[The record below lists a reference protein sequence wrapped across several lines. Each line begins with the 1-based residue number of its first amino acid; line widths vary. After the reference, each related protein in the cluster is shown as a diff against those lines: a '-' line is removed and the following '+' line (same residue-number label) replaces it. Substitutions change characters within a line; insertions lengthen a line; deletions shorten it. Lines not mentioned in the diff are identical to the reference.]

1 MAISGAV
8 EFMLTLRAAIDGL
21 RTCFSLPRLCVAG
34 LAALGEFALFSLSW
48 EDPLWYLG
56 MAVGLPAL
64 AALLAYG
71 LFEHWPRQLPD
82 RLPHWVLQVA
92 GVALAIVLTLAALYL
107 LNTEA
112 GAPPFWQ
119 VRERLQSY
127 VSLTFLGLLL
137 GPWLAMAALIAD
149 DEPLLRASLRRQLAE
164 CWPELAVVAEA
175 RNGPEALALFELHQ
189 PAICFL
195 DVHMPGLSGVDV
207 ASKIGRR
214 AHLVFVTAFD
224 QYAVRA
230 FEQGALDYLVKPV
243 QLARL
248 AGTVTR
254 VRERLAALQPGVA
267 SVALL
272 QELAASLRAAPAAAP
287 PPAALAA
294 RLRGSGHAADSRRRC
309 RLPQVRRQ
317 VHLGCLAR
325 WRQARRSAAAQYAQ
339 GIAGA
344 TRYAAVSAD
353 PPGRRGQSARRSA
366 GRARHA

>member
-1 MAISGAV
+1 M
-8 EFMLTLRAAIDGL
+8 TP
-21 RTCFSLPRLCVAG
+21 T
-34 LAALGEFALFSLSW
+34 
-48 EDPLWYLG
+48 
-56 MAVGLPAL
+56 
-64 AALLAYG
+64 
-71 LFEHWPRQLPD
+71 
-82 RLPHWVLQVA
+82 
-92 GVALAIVLTLAALYL
+92 
-107 LNTEA
+107 
-112 GAPPFWQ
+112 
-119 VRERLQSY
+119 
-127 VSLTFLGLLL
+127 
-137 GPWLAMAALIAD
+137 ALIAD

-164 CWPELAVVAEA
+164 CWPELLVVAEA

-207 ASKIGRR
+207 ASQIGRR

-287 PPAALAA
+287 PPLRWLRASVGAAMRLIPVDDVDYLKSDDKYTLVAWRDGGKPAEALLRNTLKELLAQLDTPQFQQIHRA
-294 RLRGSGHAADSRRRC
+294 VVVNLHA
-309 RLPQVRRQ
+309 VRQ
-317 VHLGCLAR
+317 VVRGTHETAELTLKHRPEVLPVSRTFLHLFK
-325 WRQARRSAAAQYAQ
+325 
-339 GIAGA
+339 
-344 TRYAAVSAD
+344 AD
-353 PPGRRGQSARRSA
+353 
-366 GRARHA
+366 